1 MDVQTATV
9 VIAGISVVIA
19 AVNSIYSS
27 RRAEEQR
34 ALTLK
39 TQQQALET
47 RQAALF
53 MQVYNRWSSVDVTK
67 GYGFLRY
74 QHPDITG
81 QALYDLTVNPY
92 DEAKFAAVHSLY
104 QYFEGLAVLVE
115 EGLIDIDLVTNLF
128 SRRIIWFW
136 ERTEALSR
144 FIRQHLKDPTQYDSL
159 ERLYFILKQREQ
171 EISIKT

>member
-9 VIAGISVVIA
+9 LITGISVIIA

-27 RRAEEQR
+27 RRAEAQR

-47 RQAALF
+47 RQAQLF
-53 MQVYNRWSSVDVTK
+53 MQVYHRWSSIEVTK

-74 QHPDITG
+74 QYPDISG
-81 QALYDLTVNPY
+81 KQLYNLTVDPY
-92 DEAKFAAVHSLY
+92 DEEKFVTVHSLY

-115 EGLIDIDLVTNLF
+115 EGLIDIDLVKNLF

-136 ERTEALSR
+136 ERMEELSL

-159 ERLYFILKQREQ
+159 ERLYYILKQREQ
-171 EISIKT
+171 QAADFA